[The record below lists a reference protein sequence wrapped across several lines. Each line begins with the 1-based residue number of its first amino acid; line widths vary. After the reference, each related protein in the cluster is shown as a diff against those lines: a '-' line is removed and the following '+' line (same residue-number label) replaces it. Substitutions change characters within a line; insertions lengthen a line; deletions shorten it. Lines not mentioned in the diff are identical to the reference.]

1 MHASMVLSLALKK
14 QFVVDSLRQNKVHTA
29 AVAFDELALLQHANP
44 SLTNSCN
51 AFLQDIKTFLEPRY
65 AMASVWGKAQV
76 GLDIKLAHLEHA
88 TPSWEALID
97 AKKKAMADDLI
108 TLRQRNQMMSKML
121 QEYPRATER
130 GFSHSDQWSGA
141 VLRALQRLSIDM
153 AVLTETTSLTA
164 FKVPEVD
171 SPPKKRSRIV
181 SFDARGPQ
189 IMGEAD
195 PSIDRRPIVVTQVRN
210 MEMLL
215 IRGSRI
221 LPVV

>member
-88 TPSWEALID
+88 TPSWEAL
-97 AKKKAMADDLI
+97 
-108 TLRQRNQMMSKML
+108 
-121 QEYPRATER
+121 
-130 GFSHSDQWSGA
+130 
-141 VLRALQRLSIDM
+141 
-153 AVLTETTSLTA
+153 
-164 FKVPEVD
+164 
-171 SPPKKRSRIV
+171 
-181 SFDARGPQ
+181 
-189 IMGEAD
+189 
-195 PSIDRRPIVVTQVRN
+195 
-210 MEMLL
+210 
-215 IRGSRI
+215 
-221 LPVV
+221 